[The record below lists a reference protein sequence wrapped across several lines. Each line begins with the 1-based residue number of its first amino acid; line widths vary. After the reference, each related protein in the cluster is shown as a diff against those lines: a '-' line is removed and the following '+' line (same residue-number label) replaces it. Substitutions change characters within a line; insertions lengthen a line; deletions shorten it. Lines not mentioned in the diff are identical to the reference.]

1 MPRRAQQMRAAPK
14 AKQTAVMKARP
25 KYSVQSKSAERERS
39 GGREAEAGISK
50 SADFWFLIYTLGVQI
65 PPPPHHK

>member
-25 KYSVQSKSAERERS
+25 KYSVQSKSAEREREEEEEKQKQ
-39 GGREAEAGISK
+39 G
-50 SADFWFLIYTLGVQI
+50 
-65 PPPPHHK
+65 

>member
-25 KYSVQSKSAERERS
+25 KYSVQSKSAEREREKRRKRS
-39 GGREAEAGISK
+39 SSRDK
-50 SADFWFLIYTLGVQI
+50 
-65 PPPPHHK
+65 